1 MSTSGMRRRSRVRAA
16 NSSHHADALGQA
28 QGADAA
34 ARGAS
39 AGGSSRTAVFAL
51 YLGNAIQW
59 YDFALYGAFA
69 TVIGPIFFAA
79 QNPSTVMLAAFAT
92 YGIALVVRPF
102 GALMFGRL
110 ADVRGRRAVFVLII
124 LIMAGATATVG
135 LLPGYAA
142 IGVLAPVTLIL
153 LRALQGLAAGGE
165 LGVAGTLI
173 LEAAPSRRW
182 GQMGSWHTA
191 TLALGLGFG
200 MGVASFLL
208 VIQLS
213 DPSQAGWWRLAFL
226 LALPLGLI
234 GGFVRRR
241 VNETRQFV
249 AASQAGQTVRQPI
262 RKLWAD
268 SRLAVLRGF
277 ALIAA
282 GSGAF
287 NSFFIFMPNHLAATR
302 KLDLPFTLLLSAAA
316 LVVTAIA
323 AVTLGQLSDIVGR
336 RPVAIWSSA
345 ALAVLGIP
353 MSILASTSQ
362 TGLLLAQLI
371 MGAALAGVLL
381 VAMVGELFPTALRAT
396 GMAMTAGL
404 ATALVGGTAPAVD
417 QILVTA
423 LNLNAAPGVYL
434 SVVACLALVAL
445 WRWPETAFK
454 PAIS

>member
-1 MSTSGMRRRSRVRAA
+1 VS
-16 NSSHHADALGQA
+16 D
-28 QGADAA
+28 
-34 ARGAS
+34 
-39 AGGSSRTAVFAL
+39 RTAVFAVG
-51 YLGNAIQW
+51 LGNAVQW

-69 TVIGPIFFAA
+69 AVIGPLFFPA

-92 YGIALVVRPF
+92 YGIALVLRPV
-102 GALMFGRL
+102 GALMFGRM
-110 ADVRGRRAVFVLII
+110 ADLRGRRAVFVLII

-142 IGVLAPVTLIL
+142 IGVLAPLTLIL
-153 LRALQGLAAGGE
+153 LRAVQGLAAGGE

-182 GQMGSWHTA
+182 GQMGSWHTS

-208 VIQLS
+208 LMESS

-241 VNETRQFV
+241 VSETSHFV
-249 AASQAGQTVRQPI
+249 AASQAGQTVRQPVP
-262 RKLWAD
+262 RLWSHHRVA
-268 SRLAVLRGF
+268 LLRGF

-282 GSGAF
+282 GSLAF
-287 NSFFIFMPNHLAATR
+287 NTFFIFMPNHLAASR
-302 KLDLPFTLLLSAAA
+302 KLDLPPTLLLSAAA

-323 AVTLGQLSDIVGR
+323 AVALGRLSDIVGR
-336 RPVAIWSSA
+336 RPVAIWSSL
-345 ALAVLGIP
+345 ALLILAIP
-353 MSILASTSQ
+353 TSILAGTSQ

-371 MGAALAGVLL
+371 MGSALAGVLL
-381 VAMVGELFPTALRAT
+381 VAMVGELFPTPLRAT

-423 LNLNAAPGVYL
+423 LNLDVAPGVYV
-434 SVVACLALVAL
+434 SAVACLALLAL

-454 PAIS
+454 QAI

>member
-1 MSTSGMRRRSRVRAA
+1 MSTSGVRRRFRGRAA
-16 NSSHHADALGQA
+16 NSTQYANALR
-28 QGADAA
+28 QGE
-34 ARGAS
+34 GAH
-39 AGGSSRTAVFAL
+39 AGGSSRTALFAL
-51 YLGNAIQW
+51 CLGNAVQW

-69 TVIGPIFFAA
+69 TVIGPLFFPA
-79 QNPSTVMLAAFAT
+79 QNPSTVMLAAFGT
-92 YGIALVVRPF
+92 YGIALVVRPV
-102 GALMFGRL
+102 GALMFGRM
-110 ADVRGRRAVFVLII
+110 ADLRGRTAVFVLII

-135 LLPGYAA
+135 LLPGYAV

-153 LRALQGLAAGGE
+153 LRAVQGLAAGGE
-165 LGVAGTLI
+165 LGVAGVLI
-173 LEAAPSRRW
+173 LEGAPRRRW
-182 GQMGSWHTA
+182 GQMGSWHTS

-200 MGVASFLL
+200 MGIASVLL
-208 VIQLS
+208 LIESS

-234 GGFVRRR
+234 GGLVRRR
-241 VNETRQFV
+241 VSETSQFL
-249 AASQAGQTVRQPI
+249 AASQAGQTVQQPI
-262 RKLWAD
+262 PWLWGHHRMA
-268 SRLAVLRGF
+268 LLRGF

-282 GSGAF
+282 GSLAF
-287 NSFFIFMPNHLAATR
+287 NTFFIFMPNHLAATR
-302 KLDLPFTLLLSAAA
+302 KLDLPFTLSLSAMA

-323 AVTLGQLSDIVGR
+323 AVALGRLSDIVGR
-336 RPVAIWSSA
+336 RPVAIWSNL
-345 ALAVLGIP
+345 ALAVLAIP
-353 MSILASTSQ
+353 MSLLAGTSQ

-423 LNLNAAPGVYL
+423 LNVEAAPGMYL
-434 SVVACLALVAL
+434 SVAACLALLAL

-454 PAIS
+454 PVT